1 MEQMVAPFPAEAVGL
16 GARWQTSTEVTVN
29 GDTKAQNNQSVQ
41 VDLTSV
47 TAGTITRASGLQY
60 QVLRSGVGRRP
71 GRSDVVRL
79 QYAMRLINGT
89 VVDATTPSLPA
100 AVLLGG
106 ISLAGLGEALSL
118 MREGDRWQVV
128 IPPNLGFGAATA
140 VGGAV
145 PPGQALVMDLTL
157 VSAVAPRAGEA
168 PTPNPFSLWGNGH
181 MSGAALTI
189 RP

>member
-1 MEQMVAPFPAEAVGL
+1 MKFSVLFFCLAMAASPVRAEEALSPAANAAYL
-16 GARWQTSTEVTVN
+16 
-29 GDTKAQNNQSVQ
+29 
-41 VDLTSV
+41 VDHAKKT
-47 TAGTITRASGLQY
+47 GTITRASGLQY

-71 GRSDVVRL
+71 GRGDVVRL

-106 ISLAGLGEALSL
+106 ISLAGLGEAVSL
-118 MREGDRWQVV
+118 MREGDRWLVV
-128 IPPNLGFGAATA
+128 IPPNLGFGATSA

-145 PPGQALVMDLTL
+145 PPGQVLVMDLTL

-168 PTPNPFSLWGNGH
+168 PPPNPFSLWGNGH

>member
-1 MEQMVAPFPAEAVGL
+1 MKFCAMLLCLVL
-16 GARWQTSTEVTVN
+16 GASPVRADETLSPAAN
-29 GDTKAQNNQSVQ
+29 AAYLAAHAKKP
-41 VDLTSV
+41 
-47 TAGTITRASGLQY
+47 GTITRASGLQY

-100 AVLLGG
+100 AVLLGD

-168 PTPNPFSLWGNGH
+168 PPPNPFSLWGNGH

>member
-1 MEQMVAPFPAEAVGL
+1 MKFCAMLLCLVL
-16 GARWQTSTEVTVN
+16 GASPVRADETLSPAAN
-29 GDTKAQNNQSVQ
+29 AAYLAAHAKKP
-41 VDLTSV
+41 
-47 TAGTITRASGLQY
+47 GTITRASGLQY
-60 QVLRSGVGRRP
+60 QVLRSE
-71 GRSDVVRL
+71 VVRL

-145 PPGQALVMDLTL
+145 PPMA
-157 VSAVAPRAGEA
+157 
-168 PTPNPFSLWGNGH
+168 
-181 MSGAALTI
+181 I